1 MAWATYMFLAA
12 STAFLSFSLFVR
24 IDASSK
30 NDDDDDGNS
39 NNHHQNSVSVGVAQ
53 KQHGEGHPKSSK
65 SSWKDSAD
73 VGAVSVMTTNS
84 FKYYF
89 LLQLAWT
96 ALAMWSISFAI
107 HGILLKYFYHYS
119 VMVNLSTIIETIFQ
133 FSGILILGVFIHSTS
148 WTLVVVLASPQKQ
161 PTPTCSMSSFS
172 LMVRPQILVWTLR
185 IGALLIITANILLL
199 VTNTNR
205 EKLLP
210 LQQQL
215 HRVGWRIYSISILLF
230 VIHAAMIWYR
240 HAHLVIQANPL
251 YTRSPYWQ
259 QHVVL

>member
-1 MAWATYMFLAA
+1 VQRLVIMFWLVSHSDSVDWGFGLGLLCISFLYSYCEPLDHSTMAWATYMFLAA

-24 IDASSK
+24 IDASRK
-30 NDDDDDGNS
+30 NDDDDGGNS
-39 NNHHQNSVSVGVAQ
+39 NNHHQNSVSVGVSQ

-161 PTPTCSMSSFS
+161 PTPTC
-172 LMVRPQILVWTLR
+172 
-185 IGALLIITANILLL
+185 
-199 VTNTNR
+199 
-205 EKLLP
+205 
-210 LQQQL
+210 
-215 HRVGWRIYSISILLF
+215 
-230 VIHAAMIWYR
+230 
-240 HAHLVIQANPL
+240 
-251 YTRSPYWQ
+251 
-259 QHVVL
+259 